1 MIEDNKHTETLD
13 YTGRVYDQLTSLEIN
28 AVLDLENDGEV
39 VDILFG
45 LGADRLENKCVL
57 NVSDGT
63 IDMGDNDDKLITNKY
78 ITTNELKGGRGF
90 DQLFLSDVTCDDVT
104 GAKNAKPMLIDGF
117 EKITIKGDL
126 WQLQGDYSDSKI
138 RLGSG
143 ENSSAVLTLPLEEKS
158 TFGLRTKQFK
168 YDSGII
174 NPVLDLA
181 DISFPTKGRWRVID
195 GLSRSTFKEIKNS
208 GAINL
213 DLENPDMELIPDW
226 RFRGSKLI
234 LRLNEA

>member
-126 WQLQGDYSDSKI
+126 
-138 RLGSG
+138 
-143 ENSSAVLTLPLEEKS
+143 
-158 TFGLRTKQFK
+158 
-168 YDSGII
+168 
-174 NPVLDLA
+174 
-181 DISFPTKGRWRVID
+181 
-195 GLSRSTFKEIKNS
+195 
-208 GAINL
+208 
-213 DLENPDMELIPDW
+213 
-226 RFRGSKLI
+226 
-234 LRLNEA
+234 